1 MSKFNKDSNAYTI
14 GFLAVLALVV
24 ALMLGMLNQLLKPM
38 VDANIKLDTRK
49 KILMSC
55 VSDPN
60 SIAAKEGDWIN
71 STYESAI
78 SGILINE
85 AGDTVAQEV
94 PEGSYNFRD
103 EVKNKG
109 ASRQIPIYS
118 YTDENDSTYYI
129 VQMIGMGLWDEVN
142 GYLCVGSDWNT
153 IKGVAFDHKGETP
166 GLGAELVK
174 PWFTNQFIN
183 KKLFDEEGNYVFKV
197 YKAGKYVSGENGVD
211 GMSGATLTTEGVDI
225 MIRETV
231 KMYSSKFNPVNL

>member
-1 MSKFNKDSNAYTI
+1 MSKFNKDSNVYTI

-24 ALMLGMLNQLLKPM
+24 ALMLGVLSQSLKPM
-38 VDANIKLDTRK
+38 SDANIKLDTRK

-60 SIAAKEGDWIN
+60 SIAAKDEGWIN
-71 STYESAI
+71 STYEDGI
-78 SGILINE
+78 SGILINVN
-85 AGDTVAQEV
+85 GDTVAQEV
-94 PEGSYNFRD
+94 PEGSYDFRN

-109 ASRQIPIYS
+109 EARQIPIYS

-129 VQMIGMGLWDEVN
+129 VQMIGMGLWDEIN

-174 PWFTNQFIN
+174 PWFTSQFIN
-183 KKLFDEEGNYVFKV
+183 KKLFDEEGNYMFKV
-197 YKAGKYVSGENGVD
+197 YKAGKYISGESGVD
-211 GMSGATLTTEGVDI
+211 GMSGATLTTEGVD
-225 MIRETV
+225 MMMRETV
-231 KMYSSKFNPVNL
+231 KMYASKFNPVNL